1 MRIAL
6 VSDIHGNLPAL
17 EAVVADIG
25 RRGVDQIVN
34 LGDILSGPLLPL
46 ETAHYLMAQGWVT
59 VAGNHEHQLLDPEHP
74 ARGASDTYADA
85 QLGSAERDWL
95 ASLPQTVQLTH
106 EVFLCHGTPGSDSAY
121 FLETAIPGGLRLA
134 SADEVEQRLG
144 AQRSPVVACGH
155 THIPRCVRSRSGPLL
170 VNPGSVGLPAYDDE
184 HPCWHVAETGSPDAR
199 YAIIECHQGRWS
211 AALHAVPYDH
221 EPMARLAEKTNGPS
235 GPLRCARATCADR
248 ADGANRLPLR
258 PYLARST
265 P

>member
-106 EVFLCHGTPGSDSAY
+106 EVFLCHGTPAAIRPTSWKPPSRVAY
-121 FLETAIPGGLRLA
+121 HRLPIERLRLP
-134 SADEVEQRLG
+134 R
-144 AQRSPVVACGH
+144 H
-155 THIPRCVRSRSGPLL
+155 TG
-170 VNPGSVGLPAYDDE
+170 G
-184 HPCWHVAETGSPDAR
+184 
-199 YAIIECHQGRWS
+199 
-211 AALHAVPYDH
+211 
-221 EPMARLAEKTNGPS
+221 
-235 GPLRCARATCADR
+235 
-248 ADGANRLPLR
+248 
-258 PYLARST
+258 
-265 P
+265 